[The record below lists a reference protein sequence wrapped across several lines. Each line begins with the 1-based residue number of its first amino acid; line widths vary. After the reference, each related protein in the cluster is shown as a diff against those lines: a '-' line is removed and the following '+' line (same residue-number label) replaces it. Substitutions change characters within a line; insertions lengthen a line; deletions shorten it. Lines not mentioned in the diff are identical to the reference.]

1 MKKAGHHKDKIRTM
15 FLNKEIII
23 LKMKTRFVIAQIF
36 IVLFVLFVICTETYL
51 RTLKT
56 VFSLLQPQGLVQKN
70 NLVVGN
76 STKKRPRILS
86 TRLKCAQ
93 SISWMNIL
101 LNLWWYENSLMLFL
115 HLKKNRSFIKSVLEL
130 WQSSFFMPLHYVGI
144 DLDQSWVQWL
154 TISLT
159 PTKT

>member
-1 MKKAGHHKDKIRTM
+1 MKKAGHHKDKIRTK

-23 LKMKTRFVIAQIF
+23 LKMKTWFVIAQIF

-56 VFSLLQPQGLVQKN
+56 VFSLLRPQGLVQKN

-76 STKKRPRILS
+76 STKKRPRVLS

-93 SISWMNIL
+93 SIS
-101 LNLWWYENSLMLFL
+101 
-115 HLKKNRSFIKSVLEL
+115 
-130 WQSSFFMPLHYVGI
+130 
-144 DLDQSWVQWL
+144 
-154 TISLT
+154 
-159 PTKT
+159 